1 MLKMMVDGAGDCSLF
16 LSSCKTGSGVE
27 LEVDDVSILDNVS
40 AAKLTELSSSLKK
53 QKNIKIRYSLF
64 YSTKLLKNVDWKPKV
79 YLLLQIF
86 VKWSQDQ
93 CYYLKTESHIFHHF
107 ANCVVHLSK
116 ARNIKCDDKIKQV
129 FFIFNFSGTFSE
141 QKRLTSLNLNGSY
154 QG

>member
-93 CYYLKTESHIFHHF
+93 CYYLLTESHTSHHF
-107 ANCVVHLSK
+107 STCTVHLSK
-116 ARNIKCDDKIKQV
+116 ARNIKCDNKVKQM
-129 FFIFNFSGTFSE
+129 FFIYNLSGTFSE
-141 QKRLTSLNLNGSY
+141 QKRLQALTLMGSY
-154 QG
+154 QR